1 MACVVRRATVP
12 IITITMRPGMSMW
25 SLIMTVTGRDA
36 DVHPSTS
43 ASSTI
48 PYCALLSYTEDGAVS
63 FFCTETP
70 GLTLYAAY
78 ETGASLSSS
87 QSTQGATELLFGRCE
102 KHQYWHQHKHQ
113 HRHQQHDAQL
123 QHELNH
129 TCTGTIHPVA
139 ADRWDDD
146 SSPANHDVDFECRRH
161 ARPVKEHEEFYGLGS
176 GGDSNKFL
184 MKRGSDL

>member
-87 QSTQGATELLFGRCE
+87 QSTQVLQSSSSVVVRSTSIGISTSTNTAISSMMLSSSTNSITPAPVPFT
-102 KHQYWHQHKHQ
+102 QS
-113 HRHQQHDAQL
+113 QQTA
-123 QHELNH
+123 
-129 TCTGTIHPVA
+129 GTTTQVPLTTTSTSNAAGMLVLSKNTKSSMVWAVA
-139 ADRWDDD
+139 VILI
-146 SSPANHDVDFECRRH
+146 SF
-161 ARPVKEHEEFYGLGS
+161 
-176 GGDSNKFL
+176 
-184 MKRGSDL
+184 